1 MNKRWWRVMRGL
13 RRSVGDSLR
22 RPEPDERRLNEAIAE
37 AEARAQA
44 QAEIEARLSLPSP
57 GRTAPPPEVH
67 APLPD
72 PPTAEP
78 LATTPDPLAAHY
90 ATLGL
95 PAGSGM
101 ERVEHAYRRLK
112 ERWNPEHHA
121 DDPAR
126 QAQARQQEARVEEAY
141 QALKQALVRERRL

>member
-1 MNKRWWRVMRGL
+1 MVASDARPATLGGRP
-13 RRSVGDSLR
+13 LR
-22 RPEPDERRLNEAIAE
+22 RPEPDERRLNREAIAE

-44 QAEIEARLSLPSP
+44 QADRGAAVLLPWPHGPAPRSTRP
-57 GRTAPPPEVH
+57 YPTPDRRTACH
-67 APLPD
+67 D
-72 PPTAEP
+72 TR
-78 LATTPDPLAAHY
+78 PLAAHY